1 MSNTNLSTPKT
12 DYTQPE
18 LRNRLKFKQLPSNNH
33 IISLLFAMT
42 LLLLYFKAEATTSD
56 NSTQND
62 IAYTIK
68 YDENFNPVVC
78 GIISN
83 NKGKAI
89 TSVEITMQY
98 LECGNDNGWKQTKVA
113 HVFINS
119 GEQGSFQ

>member
-1 MSNTNLSTPKT
+1 
-12 DYTQPE
+12 
-18 LRNRLKFKQLPSNNH
+18 
-33 IISLLFAMT
+33 MT

-62 IAYTIK
+62 IEYTIK

-89 TSVEITMQY
+89 TSVEITMHY

>member
-1 MSNTNLSTPKT
+1 M
-12 DYTQPE
+12 
-18 LRNRLKFKQLPSNNH
+18 
-33 IISLLFAMT
+33 
-42 LLLLYFKAEATTSD
+42 
-56 NSTQND
+56 
-62 IAYTIK
+62 IK
-68 YDENFNPVVC
+68 IFNPVVC

-89 TSVEITMQY
+89 TSVEITMHY